1 MKKILFI
8 LLLVPIAYALLNPTF
23 SYFSDTE
30 VSAGN
35 TFTAGT
41 WETQSMYL
49 SIDTDGAKLTG
60 NGGKLHC
67 IVLDLNTTQNI
78 TIDKMVIN
86 WTVNNGEKIEE
97 IKIGGAT
104 FWSGSAIADAVL
116 DGEYIL
122 TKKEHIEFRFD
133 SDMQGRSFTITFIMG
148 DSSEKKIIINP

>member
-8 LLLVPIAYALLNPTF
+8 LLLVPVAYFLLNTTF

-30 VSAGN
+30 VSTGN
-35 TFTAGT
+35 TFRAGT
-41 WETQSMYL
+41 WETQAGYL
-49 SIDTDGAKLTG
+49 SIDTGGAKLTG
-60 NGGKLHC
+60 DGEKLHS
-67 IVLDLNTTQNI
+67 IILDLNTTQNI
-78 TIDKMVIN
+78 TIDKMIIN

-104 FWSGSAIADAVL
+104 FWSGSEIADAVI

-133 SDMQGRSFTITFIMG
+133 SDMQDRSFTITFIMG
-148 DSSEKKIIINP
+148 DSSKKKIIINP